1 MRVGTFPAPWGVQ
14 TSTER
19 SEVGANTPLLRSR
32 RQTPLWRLSA
42 CTGEVYSIKTAVS
55 GDYMEAI
62 GKLKDAFWSND
73 EKVISEV
80 SLGLQ
85 GVLYI
90 LKLNNGNTDVIKDTV
105 LEIMQ
110 TLQYSDIKYVKSIW
124 NILKQLIRRVFN
136 EDDIYQAKLAEIFEK
151 CMRSYSY
158 QGKKGDKY
166 YFEAMYNC
174 NMTLKSYHDQIIE
187 NDFSLNAE
195 MKKTINYVKSMG
207 IFELLTI
214 WE

>member
-1 MRVGTFPAPWGVQ
+1 
-14 TSTER
+14 
-19 SEVGANTPLLRSR
+19 
-32 RQTPLWRLSA
+32 
-42 CTGEVYSIKTAVS
+42 
-55 GDYMEAI
+55 
-62 GKLKDAFWSND
+62 
-73 EKVISEV
+73 
-80 SLGLQ
+80 
-85 GVLYI
+85 
-90 LKLNNGNTDVIKDTV
+90 
-105 LEIMQ
+105 MQ
-110 TLQYSDIKYVKSIW
+110 TLEYSDIKYAKSIW

-174 NMTLKSYHDQIIE
+174 NMALKSYHEQIIE